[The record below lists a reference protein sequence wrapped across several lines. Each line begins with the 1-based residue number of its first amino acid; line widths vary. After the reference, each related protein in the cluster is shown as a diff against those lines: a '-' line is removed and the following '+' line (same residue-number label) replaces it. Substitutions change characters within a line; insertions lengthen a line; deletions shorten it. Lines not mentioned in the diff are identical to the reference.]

1 MKYTEEQIHLE
12 AIQMV
17 AKLMVAAGKTAPK
30 GSGVDSMEAIILDGA
45 DKDALAEE
53 MRRLGAANGQDF
65 FIRDAGNLDVCPM
78 IVLFGAQET
87 YRGISHCGYCG
98 TENCGAAAKAGVHCA
113 FATGDLGIAI
123 GSAVSVAANNHIDN
137 RIMFSAGK
145 AALSLGLF
153 SNKVYMAYGIPL
165 SVSAKSPFFDR
176 KPVASAS
183 AMVK

>member
-12 AIQMV
+12 AIETV

-30 GSGVDSMEAIILDGA
+30 GSGIDSMEAMILDGA
-45 DKDALAEE
+45 DKDALAAE
-53 MRRLGAANGQDF
+53 MRRLGTLNEQEF
-65 FIRDAGNLDVCPM
+65 FIRDAGNLEACPM

-98 TENCGAAAKAGVHCA
+98 TQNCGEAAKTGAHCA
-113 FATGDLGIAI
+113 FSVGDLGIAI
-123 GSAVSVAANNHIDN
+123 GSAVSVAANHHIDN
-137 RIMFSAGK
+137 RIMYSAGK

-153 SNKVYMAYGIPL
+153 SDKVFMVYGIPL

-176 KPVASAS
+176 KPSAPTAS
-183 AMVK
+183 VK